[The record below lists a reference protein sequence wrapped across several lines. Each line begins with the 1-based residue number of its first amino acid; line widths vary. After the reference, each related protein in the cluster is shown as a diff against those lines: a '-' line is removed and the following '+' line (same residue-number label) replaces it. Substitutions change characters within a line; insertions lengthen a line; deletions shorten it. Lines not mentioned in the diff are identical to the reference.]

1 MALDH
6 YQGIGFKLLSF
17 CTYIIT
23 GIGQVNFLFFFEM
36 VFLEKK
42 KRIMWENYEFIQDGF
57 LSGMV
62 HALKE
67 ELLSLKWL
75 SFSESY

>member
-1 MALDH
+1 M
-6 YQGIGFKLLSF
+6 
-17 CTYIIT
+17 
-23 GIGQVNFLFFFEM
+23 
-36 VFLEKK
+36 
-42 KRIMWENYEFIQDGF
+42 RENYEFIQDGF

-62 HALKE
+62 HALNE